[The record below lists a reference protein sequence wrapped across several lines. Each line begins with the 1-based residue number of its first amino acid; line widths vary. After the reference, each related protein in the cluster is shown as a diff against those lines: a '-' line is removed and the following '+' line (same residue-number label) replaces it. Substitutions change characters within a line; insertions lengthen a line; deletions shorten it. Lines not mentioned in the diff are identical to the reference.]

1 MSGFSGTSRI
11 LLSFA
16 PMTRLYL
23 QLALPSPLRQTFDY
37 ILPAKI
43 DPPPVGAR
51 VRVPFGKQEMMGICL
66 GISEHTTIADTKLRS
81 AIAALDTEPVLPS
94 SLFTLCRWAA
104 EYYQHPVGEV
114 FDAALPTLLRQG
126 ESLAA
131 PGEMRW
137 RPTRLG
143 ELYPL
148 DGTITRAK
156 KQLAALIILREYP
169 DGMIPPLLASMGID
183 RPTLLALQKKQLVE
197 CISVTP
203 PVQENA
209 PSTLREPALNLN
221 QEQKKAVTLLCESL
235 GKFQSFLLFGVT
247 GSGKTEVYLQT
258 IAAVLARGEQALV
271 LVPEIGLAP
280 QTVARFRARFQTDI
294 AVLHSGL
301 TERERLDAWRAAR
314 SGRAG
319 IVIGTRSAVFAPLAR
334 PGLII
339 VDEEHDLSFKQQE
352 GFRYHARD
360 LAVRRA
366 QLENIPVLLGSAT
379 PALETLANAS
389 SGRYQLLRLTQRAAG
404 AGEPAFKLIDLRHQV
419 LREGFSDPLMNAI
432 TRTLERDEQVLV
444 FINRRGFAPVLL
456 CHDCGWQAHC
466 KRCDA
471 RPTLHRNAPVA
482 KGMRLHCHHCGSESA
497 PPVRC
502 PDCGSTDLRGIG
514 IGTERA
520 DDLLRQRFPKTPLF
534 RVDRDSTR
542 RKDALN
548 NLYHDIHAAGAA
560 ILVGTQML
568 AKGHHFPKVTLVA
581 LLDVDGGLFGA
592 DFRAPEHMAQLIV
605 QVAGRAGRAE
615 KPGLVLLQTH
625 QPEHPLLH
633 ELITA
638 GYPAFARRALAERQ
652 QLSFPPSG
660 FLALIRAE
668 ATAMEVPTDFLREVT
683 VMIDTLSS
691 TDSSLVDVERWGPV
705 PAPMEKRAG
714 RFRAHLLLQAKHRR
728 PLHDLLAALL
738 PRLEKLPIA
747 RRVRWSV
754 DIDPQEL
761 S

>member
-1 MSGFSGTSRI
+1 
-11 LLSFA
+11 
-16 PMTRLYL
+16 MTRLYL
-23 QLALPSPLRQTFDY
+23 QLALPSPLRQIFDY

-51 VRVPFGKQEMMGICL
+51 VRVPFGRQELIGICL
-66 GISEHTTIADTKLRS
+66 GISEHSSIPEEKLR
-81 AIAALDTEPVLPS
+81 AASETLDTEPVLPA

-104 EYYQHPVGEV
+104 EYYQHPLGEV
-114 FDAALPTLLRQG
+114 FDTALPVLLRQG
-126 ESLAA
+126 EGLTAA
-131 PGEMRW
+131 GEIRW

-143 ELYPL
+143 ELFPL
-148 DGTITRAK
+148 DGTIKRAP
-156 KQLAALIILREYP
+156 KQLAALITLREYP
-169 DGMIPPLLASMGID
+169 EGMIPPLLGSLGIE
-183 RPTLLALQKKQLVE
+183 RSTLLALQKKQLVE
-197 CISVTP
+197 CIALP
-203 PVQENA
+203 PTA
-209 PSTLREPALNLN
+209 PEKIVSALREPALTLN
-221 QEQKKAVTLLCESL
+221 QEQATAVTEISGSL
-235 GKFQSFLLFGVT
+235 GRFQPFLLFGIT
-247 GSGKTEVYLQT
+247 GSGKTEVYLQA
-258 IAAVLARGEQALV
+258 IAAVLARNEQALV

-280 QTVARFRARFQTDI
+280 QTVARFRARFQTEI
-294 AVLHSGL
+294 AVLHSGRN
-301 TERERLDAWRAAR
+301 ERERLEAWRAAR

-319 IVIGTRSAVFAPLAR
+319 IVIGTRSAVFTPLTR

-379 PALETLANAS
+379 PALESLANAGS
-389 SGRYQLLRLTQRAAG
+389 KRYRLLPLTQRAAG
-404 AGEPAFKLIDLRHQV
+404 AGEPAFKLIDLRHQP
-419 LREGFSDPLMNAI
+419 LREGFSEPLMKAI
-432 TRTLERDEQVLV
+432 SRTLERGEQVLV

-456 CHDCGWQAHC
+456 CHDCGWQARC
-466 KRCDA
+466 RRCDA
-471 RPTLHRNAPVA
+471 RPTLHRHP
-482 KGMRLHCHHCGSESA
+482 MRLHCHHCGSESA
-497 PPVRC
+497 PPLQC
-502 PDCGSTDLRGIG
+502 PGCGSTDLRPVG

-542 RKDALN
+542 RKDALTT
-548 NLYHDIHAAGAA
+548 LYRDIHAADAA

-638 GYPAFARRALAERQ
+638 GYSAFAERALEERRH
-652 QLSFPPSG
+652 LAFPPSG
-660 FLALIRAE
+660 HLVLIRAE
-668 ATAMEVPTDFLREVT
+668 APRPDAPAEFLQAVATAAEGLGFPEVQ
-683 VMIDTLSS
+683 
-691 TDSSLVDVERWGPV
+691 RWGPV

-714 RFRAHLLLQAKHRR
+714 RFRAHLLLQAPRR
-728 PLHDLLAALL
+728 GPLHDLLAALIPHVENL
-738 PRLEKLPIA
+738 PMA

-754 DIDPQEL
+754 DVDPQEL
-761 S
+761 G

>member
-1 MSGFSGTSRI
+1 
-11 LLSFA
+11 
-16 PMTRLYL
+16 MTRRYL

-51 VRVPFGKQEMMGICL
+51 VRVPFGRQELIGICL
-66 GISEHTTIADTKLRS
+66 GISEHTIIPDAKLKA
-81 AIAALDTEPVLPS
+81 AIEALDTEPVLPA

-104 EYYQHPVGEV
+104 EYYQHPLGEV
-114 FDAALPTLLRQG
+114 FDTALPVLLRQG
-126 ESLAA
+126 EGLAA
-131 PGEMRW
+131 AGEVRW

-148 DGTITRAK
+148 DGTLKRAP
-156 KQLAALIILREYP
+156 KQLAALMTLREYP
-169 DGMIPPLLASMGID
+169 DGMIAPLLTGLGIE
-183 RPTLLALQKKQLVE
+183 RATLLALEKKQLVE
-197 CISVTP
+197 RISRAAP
-203 PVQENA
+203 PTETA
-209 PSTLREPALNLN
+209 AKGLRGPPLTLN
-221 QEQKKAVTLLCESL
+221 QEQASAVSAVCDSL
-235 GKFQSFLLFGVT
+235 GRFQPFLLFGVT
-247 GSGKTEVYLQT
+247 GSGKTEVYLQA

-280 QTVARFRARFQTDI
+280 QTVARFRARFQTEI
-294 AVLHSGL
+294 AVLHSGRN
-301 TERERLDAWRAAR
+301 ERERLEAWRAAR

-319 IVIGTRSAVFAPLAR
+319 IVIGTRSAVFTPLAR

-366 QLENIPVLLGSAT
+366 QLESTPILLGSAT
-379 PALETLANAS
+379 PSLESLANA
-389 SGRYQLLRLTQRAAG
+389 GNQRYRLLRLTQRAAG
-404 AGEPAFKLIDLRHQV
+404 AGEPLFKLIDLRHQP
-419 LREGFSDPLMNAI
+419 LREGFSEPLVAMIA
-432 TRTLERDEQVLV
+432 RTLERGEQVLV

-471 RPTLHRNAPVA
+471 RPTLHRPMVQGH
-482 KGMRLHCHHCGSESA
+482 GMRLHCHHCGTESA
-497 PPVRC
+497 PPVQC
-502 PDCGSTDLRGIG
+502 PSCGSTDLRPIG
-514 IGTERA
+514 MGTERA

-542 RKDALN
+542 RKHALTT
-548 NLYHDIHAAGAA
+548 LYHDIHAADAA

-581 LLDVDGGLFGA
+581 LLDIDGGLFGA
-592 DFRAPEHMAQLIV
+592 DFRAPERMAQLIV

-633 ELITA
+633 ELIRT
-638 GYPAFARRALAERQ
+638 GYPAFAERALEERR
-652 QLSFPPSG
+652 QLAFPPAG
-660 FLALIRAE
+660 FLVLIRAE
-668 ATAMEVPTDFLREVT
+668 APKPDAPGEFLDAVAG
-683 VMIDTLSS
+683 ICA
-691 TDSSLVDVERWGPV
+691 SLGSHDVQRWGPV

-714 RFRAHLLLQAKHRR
+714 RFRAHLLLQATRR
-728 PLHDLLAALL
+728 APLHDVLAALIPRIESL
-738 PRLEKLPIA
+738 PAA

-754 DIDPQEL
+754 DVDPQEL